1 MTGIEKSLA
10 MKIKTTFRYVL
21 TAGHCVPTSNLEIEV
36 TLGINYHFIVRI
48 PDLLSQVNMIL
59 HREKMSLS

>member
-1 MTGIEKSLA
+1 MTGNEKSLA

-36 TLGINYHFIVRI
+36 TLGINYHPIVHI
-48 PDLLSQVNMIL
+48 
-59 HREKMSLS
+59 